1 MFQAEILN
9 GLRDAPPFK
18 GLKEPILK
26 ELAQRCET
34 WKLEVDEQV
43 RINPRNIPILL
54 VTKGCIAATS
64 TTGFGRFEKIVLA
77 LIMPSQLVCEFEYFG
92 NTLPETAG
100 LRAVDE
106 TEIIAI
112 PTAMMTDLVKSH
124 PEVMSNLA
132 KTLVT
137 KINICNFHLEAVS
150 QTQGDK
156 KIATLLSGFVRLTEW
171 MPPGYQ
177 DTHRKAP
184 MPISVVWDVELFVR
198 FLSSDYRTVVRGLVD
213 LVRKDLIEI
222 ECLNDELNPI
232 PDVALED
239 LAELGRKNCKLDP
252 RTRFRVTIRN
262 PGKLERY
269 CGD

>member
-1 MFQAEILN
+1 MSQAEILA

-18 GLKEPILK
+18 GLKDLTLK
-26 ELAQRCET
+26 ELAQRCEI
-34 WKLEVDEQV
+34 WKLEVGEQV

-54 VTKGCIAATS
+54 ITKGCIAATS
-64 TTGFGRFEKIVLA
+64 TTGFGRLEKIVFA
-77 LIMPSQLVCEFEYFG
+77 LLMPSQLVCEFEYFG
-92 NTLPETAG
+92 NTLPETTG

-106 TEIIAI
+106 TEIVAI
-112 PTAMMTDLVKSH
+112 PTAVVTDLIRSH
-124 PEVMSNLA
+124 PEVMRNLA

-156 KIATLLSGFVRLTEW
+156 KIATLLSGFVRLAEW
-171 MPPGYQ
+171 TPPHYQ
-177 DTHRKAP
+177 DAHQKSP
-184 MPISVVWDVELFVR
+184 MHISVVWDVELFVR
-198 FLSSDYRTVVRGLVD
+198 FLSSDHRTVVRGLVD
-213 LVRKDLIEI
+213 LVRENLIEV
-222 ECLNDELNPI
+222 EWLDDALTLI
-232 PDVALED
+232 PDVGLED
-239 LAELGRKNCKLDP
+239 LVELGKKNCKLDA

>member
-1 MFQAEILN
+1 MSQAEILAS
-9 GLRDAPPFK
+9 LRDAPPFK
-18 GLKEPILK
+18 GLKDLTLK
-26 ELAQRCET
+26 ELAQHCEL
-34 WKLEVDEQV
+34 WKLEVGEQV
-43 RINPRNIPILL
+43 RISPRNIPILL
-54 VTKGCIAATS
+54 VRKGCIAATS
-64 TTGFGRFEKIVLA
+64 TTGFGRLEKIVLA
-77 LIMPSQLVCEFEYFG
+77 LLMPAQLVCEFEFFG

-112 PTAMMTDLVKSH
+112 PTAAVTDLIRTH
-124 PEVMSNLA
+124 PEVMRNLA

-156 KIATLLSGFVRLTEW
+156 KIATLLSGFVRLAEW
-171 MPPGYQ
+171 IPAGYQ
-177 DTHRKAP
+177 DTHQKAP
-184 MPISVVWDVELFVR
+184 MPIPVVWDVELFVR
-198 FLSSDYRTVVRGLVD
+198 FLSSDHRTVVRGLAD
-213 LVRKDLIEI
+213 LVRQNLIEI
-222 ECLNDELNPI
+222 EWLDDALAPRR
-232 PDVALED
+232 DVGLED
-239 LAELGRKNCKLDP
+239 LAELGRKNCRLDA